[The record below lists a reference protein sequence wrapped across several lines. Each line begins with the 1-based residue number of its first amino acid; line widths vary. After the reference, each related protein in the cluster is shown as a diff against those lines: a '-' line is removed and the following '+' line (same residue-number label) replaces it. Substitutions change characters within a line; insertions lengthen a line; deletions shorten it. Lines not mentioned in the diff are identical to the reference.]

1 MPVSESRDHIQGA
14 AFHFDIDLG
23 EIRSGTAFHFDI
35 DLGEIRSGTLTNGC
49 RRSRYQQIARSL
61 CT

>member
-14 AFHFDIDLG
+14 
-23 EIRSGTAFHFDI
+23 AFHFDI